1 MNNSDQSE
9 SCYFPRITVQET
21 GTPRIILTNQKA
33 DIIDQWQVG
42 KTRPQQGP
50 KSGGYKRSER
60 PESWSPKS
68 QFILNSPRWE
78 TVWRKRRKGGEP
90 YFRSRFILI
99 LEEEGRGSWG
109 AEHVPD
115 LSPRRDRKALGS
127 GRRHR
132 DGTLWPKYLRAFH
145 CPKYLEV
152 TFEDVIIN
160 GWNLY
165 TNNIRTRPLKYKKIW
180 RRWIWRRRRRRRGGR
195 NPNFIHGDSG
205 SCCSQ
210 IAMRIYKKNG

>member
-165 TNNIRTRPLKYKKIW
+165 TRKKKKKRRKKSQLHSWRFWKLLFPDCHENLKEERIVLVDPTTFTRIKSRP
-180 RRWIWRRRRRRRGGR
+180 
-195 NPNFIHGDSG
+195 
-205 SCCSQ
+205 
-210 IAMRIYKKNG
+210 

>member
-9 SCYFPRITVQET
+9 SCYFPRITVEET
-21 GTPRIILTNQKA
+21 GTPRIFLANQKA
-33 DIIDQWQVG
+33 DIIDQSQVG

-50 KSGGYKRSER
+50 KSGGYKRSRR

-68 QFILNSPRWE
+68 QFSLNSPRWE
-78 TVWRKRRKGGEP
+78 TVWRRRRKGGEP
-90 YFRSRFILI
+90 YFRIQLSLHSSDLR
-99 LEEEGRGSWG
+99 GGSWG

-165 TNNIRTRPLKYKKIW
+165 TNNIRTRPLK
-180 RRWIWRRRRRRRGGR
+180 
-195 NPNFIHGDSG
+195 
-205 SCCSQ
+205 
-210 IAMRIYKKNG
+210 

>member
-33 DIIDQWQVG
+33 DIIDQSQVG

-50 KSGGYKRSER
+50 KSGWYKRSKR
-60 PESWSPKS
+60 PESWS
-68 QFILNSPRWE
+68 QFSLNSPRWE
-78 TVWRKRRKGGEP
+78 TVWRRRRKGGEP
-90 YFRSRFILI
+90 YFRSQFKR
-99 LEEEGRGSWG
+99 RSWG

-132 DGTLWPKYLRAFH
+132 DETLWPKYLRAFH
-145 CPKYLEV
+145 CPKYLEE
-152 TFEDVIIN
+152 TFEDAIISD
-160 GWNLY
+160 W
-165 TNNIRTRPLKYKKIW
+165 
-180 RRWIWRRRRRRRGGR
+180 
-195 NPNFIHGDSG
+195 S
-205 SCCSQ
+205 
-210 IAMRIYKKNG
+210 

>member
-33 DIIDQWQVG
+33 DIIDQSQVG

-50 KSGGYKRSER
+50 KSGWYKRSKR
-60 PESWSPKS
+60 PDSWSQFSLNSPRWETVWRRRRKGGKPNNSTSYFRSPKS

-165 TNNIRTRPLKYKKIW
+165 TNNIRTRPLK
-180 RRWIWRRRRRRRGGR
+180 
-195 NPNFIHGDSG
+195 
-205 SCCSQ
+205 
-210 IAMRIYKKNG
+210 